1 MIDHRNLLYNRKALL
16 VTKHNKE
23 KVIVPLLKNGFGLDI
38 EIATKVDTDQFGT
51 FNGDIER
58 PDTQYNTAKFKIL
71 KAFELYPETEIAIA
85 SEGAFN
91 PHPDCPFIP
100 LNTEVVLLI
109 DRKNQLEIS
118 GKYLSLAASVKEG
131 TVSSIQE
138 AWNLATIIGFP
149 ECGVVLKAGKNE
161 NNKPYIFKDATT
173 TSGLEAALLY
183 FFNISSNGKIE
194 MQTDMRAHCNPFRME
209 NIRLA
214 TVELIKN
221 IQSVCPQCNTP
232 GFDVKEVIKGLP
244 CSLCNAPTRS
254 TLSYIYE
261 CKKCSHTEEKFYP
274 KGKQKEDP
282 GSCDWC
288 NP

>member
-1 MIDHRNLLYNRKALL
+1 MLDPTNLFYNRKALL

-23 KVIVPLLKNGFGLDI
+23 KVIVPLFKDGVGLDI
-38 EIATKVDTDQFGT
+38 ELATKVDTDQFGT
-51 FNGDIER
+51 FSGDVER
-58 PDTQYNTAKFKIL
+58 PDTQYNTAKLKIL
-71 KAFELYPETEIAIA
+71 KAFELYPEAEIAIA

-118 GKYLSLAASVKEG
+118 GRYLSLATNVKEA
-131 TVSSIQE
+131 TVSSMQE
-138 AWNLATIIGFP
+138 ALAFASVLGFP
-149 ECGVVLKAGKNE
+149 EYGVVLKAGKDE
-161 NNKPYIFKDATT
+161 KNKPHIFKDATT

-194 MQTDMRAHCNPFRME
+194 MQTDMRAHLNPFRME

-214 TVELIKN
+214 TLELIKT
-221 IQSVCPQCNTP
+221 IQTVCPQCETP

-261 CKKCSHTEEKFYP
+261 CKKCSHREEKFFP
-274 KGKQKEDP
+274 NGKQQEDP